1 MGNFLLPLLP
11 ETFKTQIAPFAN
23 ILKRRF
29 KISKMAG
36 SDFRETMAP
45 FSDAFSHRG
54 EARVSSKFQETSA
67 TI

>member
-1 MGNFLLPLLP
+1 MRNSPLPMFPGTLKTPSPILR
-11 ETFKTQIAPFAN
+11 TFKRK
-23 ILKRRF
+23 L